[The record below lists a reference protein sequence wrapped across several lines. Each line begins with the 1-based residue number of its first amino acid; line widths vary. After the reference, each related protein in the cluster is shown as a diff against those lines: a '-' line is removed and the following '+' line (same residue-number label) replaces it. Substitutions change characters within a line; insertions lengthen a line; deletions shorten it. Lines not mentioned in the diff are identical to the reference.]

1 MKKIVF
7 TMLALGFSLIVL
19 SGCQTR
25 EDSSDWLQG
34 DWYSKDWNVTYTII
48 MQNDDDWVIKDGE
61 HTIARC
67 SQEYTDEN
75 NKKEIELVS
84 KKGTE
89 FHITPIDKTHIKFQ
103 QVSKDG
109 TLGTTDAVEFVKKQ
123 Y

>member
-1 MKKIVF
+1 MKKILF
-7 TMLALGFSLIVL
+7 TILALGFSLIVL
-19 SGCQTR
+19 GGCQTR

-48 MQNDDDWVIKDGE
+48 KQDKNDWEIRDGE
-61 HTIARC
+61 HPIAEC
-67 SQEYTDEN
+67 SQEYIDD
-75 NKKEIELVS
+75 KDSKEILLID
-84 KKGTE
+84 KKGIE
-89 FHITPIDKTHIKFQ
+89 FHITPIDKSHIKFQ

>member
-1 MKKIVF
+1 MKKILF
-7 TMLALGFSLIVL
+7 TILALGFSLIVL

-48 MQNDDDWVIKDGE
+48 KQDENDWEIRDGE
-61 HTIARC
+61 HPIAKC
-67 SQEYTDEN
+67 SQEYIDDEDS
-75 NKKEIELVS
+75 KEILLID
-84 KKGTE
+84 KKGIE
-89 FHITPIDKTHIKFQ
+89 FHITPIDKSHIKFQ

>member
-1 MKKIVF
+1 MKIITF
-7 TMLALGFSLIVL
+7 TGGAWD
-19 SGCQTR
+19 
-25 EDSSDWLQG
+25 E
-34 DWYSKDWNVTYTII
+34 
-48 MQNDDDWVIKDGE
+48 
-61 HTIARC
+61 RC

-109 TLGTTDAVEFVKKQ
+109 TLVTTDAVEFVKKQ